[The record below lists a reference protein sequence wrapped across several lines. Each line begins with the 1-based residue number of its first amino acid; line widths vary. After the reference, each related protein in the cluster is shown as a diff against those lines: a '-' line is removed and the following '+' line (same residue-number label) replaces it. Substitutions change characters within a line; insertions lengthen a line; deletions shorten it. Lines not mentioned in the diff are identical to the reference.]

1 MSISHNIYKILL
13 LLLVLCCSIYLNN
26 LVYMSQTENNVNGVG
41 WSVHHVSPRHK
52 TSFVNLFANSLTH
65 EANLSVLIW
74 NLSKNIS
81 VYCLLPFLMNFQS
94 HCNEYCK
101 HFFYNGLSKIHLSF
115 PNCVYLMCH
124 VNFFLKIILYVSLFH
139 YLIYF
144 N

>member
-13 LLLVLCCSIYLNN
+13 LLLVLCCFIYLNN
-26 LVYMSQTENNVNGVG
+26 LIYMSHTENNVNGVG

-52 TSFVNLFANSLTH
+52 TSFVNLSANSLTH

-81 VYCLLPFLMNFQS
+81 LYCLLPFPMNFQS

-101 HFFYNGLSKIHLSF
+101 LFFYNGLAKMHLNS

-124 VNFFLKIILYVSLFH
+124 VSFFKSNSLCKSLSLFS
-139 YLIYF
+139 IF
-144 N
+144 